1 MQQLD
6 MKVIDEILERHN
18 NDKSMIIAIMQDVQ
32 EVYRY
37 LPQEALEHIAAKTGM
52 SESDLFGVATFY
64 GNFSLDAKGK
74 YVLKVCRGTA
84 CHVRKSADVL
94 QALQEATGLS
104 EKKSISDDGLF
115 TIEIVSCL
123 GACGLSPVVMVN
135 DTVHATMTP
144 DKAKDLVADLREEA
158 REDETKTRIAFRVP
172 RPAAGLHGGA
182 RSGKAENPRL
192 LRHRLRRRR
201 QPERVSGAEGPHGR
215 AGRGLRG
222 FAQ

>member
-18 NDKSMIIAIMQDVQ
+18 YDKSMIIAIMQDVQ

-52 SESDLFGVATFY
+52 SESDLYGVATFY

-104 EKKSISDDGLF
+104 EKKSISADGLF

-158 REDETKTRIAFRVP
+158 
-172 RPAAGLHGGA
+172 
-182 RSGKAENPRL
+182 
-192 LRHRLRRRR
+192 
-201 QPERVSGAEGPHGR
+201 
-215 AGRGLRG
+215 
-222 FAQ
+222 

>member
-18 NDKSMIIAIMQDVQ
+18 NDTSMIIAIMQDVQ

-135 DTVHATMTP
+135 DTVHAAMTP

-158 REDETKTRIAFRVP
+158 
-172 RPAAGLHGGA
+172 
-182 RSGKAENPRL
+182 
-192 LRHRLRRRR
+192 
-201 QPERVSGAEGPHGR
+201 
-215 AGRGLRG
+215 
-222 FAQ
+222 

>member
-52 SESDLFGVATFY
+52 SESDLYGVATFY

-74 YVLKVCRGTA
+74 YVLKVWRGTA

-135 DTVHATMTP
+135 DTVHAAMTP

-158 REDETKTRIAFRVP
+158 
-172 RPAAGLHGGA
+172 
-182 RSGKAENPRL
+182 
-192 LRHRLRRRR
+192 
-201 QPERVSGAEGPHGR
+201 
-215 AGRGLRG
+215 
-222 FAQ
+222 